1 MFNEFTVILFLFFDY
16 NFDFDFVSYSGSII
30 VSIDNVTKGHWK
42 L

>member
-1 MFNEFTVILFLFFDY
+1 MFNEFTVILFLFFYY

-30 VSIDNVTKGHWK
+30 VLIDNVTKGHWK